1 MMAYMLSFMISV
13 VIDTNVFVAGRRSGG
28 GASRAVLRDALQGK
42 IEPLFGNAL
51 WLEYEDL
58 LGRPVWTDATTS
70 NERRQVLAA
79 LARVGRWVTIY
90 YGWRPN
96 LPDEADNHL
105 IELAMAG
112 GAGGSNTPNARGPPP
127 GGAGRRAA
135 GAGHPGSTG
144 CRRQISNPVSRPT
157 GLTLPLMHLPRDDK
171 MG

>member
-1 MMAYMLSFMISV
+1 MTTKC
-13 VIDTNVFVAGRRSGG
+13 DG

-70 NERRQVLAA
+70 QERLQVMAA
-79 LARVGRWVTIY
+79 LAKVGRWVSIY

-105 IELAMAG
+105 IELAVAG
-112 GAGGSNTPNARGPPP
+112 GAAAIITHNVRDIRRGELLLK
-127 GGAGRRAA
+127 A
-135 GAGHPGSTG
+135 
-144 CRRQISNPVSRPT
+144 
-157 GLTLPLMHLPRDDK
+157 M
-171 MG
+171 